1 MSGLSHAER
10 ETFRRIADHLVP
22 EAEGM
27 PAASRVD
34 VHGAGLDRVLELRP
48 ELEATFRGALAAVA
62 GLDAEAAARFLG
74 DNEPAAFATVALVA
88 SSAYYMAPEVHAAL
102 GYPGQRSRPVMP
114 EEEGDYLVDDLLQPV
129 IDRGP
134 IYRPTPR

>member
-1 MSGLSHAER
+1 MGTLTERER

-27 PAASRVD
+27 PSASQVG
-34 VHGAGLDRVLELRP
+34 VHACGLDRILSLRP
-48 ELEATFRGALAAVA
+48 ELEGELRRA
-62 GLDAEAAARFLG
+62 LDAATDLEGASAARFLNG
-74 DNEPAAFATVALVA
+74 NDPEGFGTVALIA
-88 SSAYYMAPEVHAAL
+88 SSAYYMAPEVHVAL
-102 GYPGQRSRPVMP
+102 GYPGQQSRPVAP

-134 IYRPTPR
+134 IYRPTPD